1 MINEIPVKLPS
12 QLRITKITTSFEKKF
27 EAFSLNNSFEAENFE
42 PKPTFEKTI
51 NDIKN
56 NHMKS
61 MASSAM
67 NLSAITSFDE
77 KIDLLSTNNS
87 FEAEKL

>member
-12 QLRITKITTSFEKKF
+12 QLRITKITTSFENKF

-51 NDIKN
+51 YKIKT
-56 NHMKS
+56 NH
-61 MASSAM
+61 
-67 NLSAITSFDE
+67 L
-77 KIDLLSTNNS
+77 
-87 FEAEKL
+87 